1 MNMTRYKKELVDG
14 LVHYD
19 LPSIEGKRLYES
31 RWHSGV
37 FKKTGEEYDVWLNM
51 FARDNGFYSAVDM
64 LYYNEITNNSLI
76 KFNDYC
82 WTKDSYYS
90 NNKLYLNN
98 IDYTLDIGIEKE
110 DDSEDEY

>member
-1 MNMTRYKKELVDG
+1 MNYKKELINN

-19 LPSIEGKRLYES
+19 LPSIERKRLYEN

-51 FARDNGFYSAVDM
+51 FANEQGFYSAVDM

-82 WTKDSYYS
+82 WTKDSYY
-90 NNKLYLNN
+90 NNRMFLNS
-98 IDYTLDIGIEKE
+98 IEYGLDIGIEEEK
-110 DDSEDEY
+110 DSEDEY

>member
-1 MNMTRYKKELVDG
+1 MKLYKKQIVEG
-14 LVHYD
+14 LTSYL
-19 LPSIEGKRLYES
+19 LPHEEVKRLYET

-51 FARDNGFYSAVDM
+51 FANEQGFYSAVDM

-82 WTKDSYYS
+82 WTKDSYY
-90 NNKLYLNN
+90 NNRMYINN
-98 IDYTLDIGIEKE
+98 IDYNLDIEIEKGE
-110 DDSEDEY
+110 KSEDEY